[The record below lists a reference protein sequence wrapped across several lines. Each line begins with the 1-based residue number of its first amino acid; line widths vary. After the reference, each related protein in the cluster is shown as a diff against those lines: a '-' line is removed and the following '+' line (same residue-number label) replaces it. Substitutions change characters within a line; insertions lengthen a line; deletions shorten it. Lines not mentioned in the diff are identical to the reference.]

1 MESKAVRCTL
11 ATIAIAIA
19 ALGTAAAQ
27 RGGRGMPAAP
37 VDPHD
42 LSGYWSLSFD
52 SRKVPPANLA
62 PGVTK
67 AMIDAHAK
75 ADAHAIRW
83 CNLLGVP
90 FSMDPGVPLD
100 IRIGTREMIID
111 ASTNSEPRHVY
122 FRDKHVSSDIFDPST
137 IGDSIGHWEGDT
149 LVVDTVGF
157 SGKRGLTTIPGGGFR
172 TDNSHLVERY
182 QLLEN
187 GAVLSVTF
195 TWTDSK
201 VFRTPHTY
209 EFRYYR
215 LPKLYEPL
223 GTLPC
228 NPYDDVRTK
237 FLEDTRAGTPAVK
250 TQ

>member
-1 MESKAVRCTL
+1 MKLKTARC
-11 ATIAIAIA
+11 I
-19 ALGTAAAQ
+19 LGVIVVTFTVVSGGAAQ
-27 RGGRGMPAAP
+27 RGGRGMPATP

-52 SRKVPPANLA
+52 SRKVPQANLA

-67 AMIDAHAK
+67 TMIEAHAK

-90 FSMDPGVPLD
+90 FSMDAGVPLD

-111 ASTNSEPRHVY
+111 ASTNSEPRHIY
-122 FRDKHVSSDIFDPST
+122 FRDKHVNPDIFDPST

-149 LVVDTVGF
+149 LVVDTIGF
-157 SGKRGLTTIPGGGFR
+157 NGKRGLTTIPGGGFR
-172 TDNSHLVERY
+172 TETSHLVEHY

-187 GAVLSVTF
+187 GAILSVTF
-195 TWTDSK
+195 TWTDPK
-201 VFRTPHTY
+201 VFRTPHMY

-215 LPKLYEPL
+215 LPKTYEPL
-223 GTLPC
+223 GAISC
-228 NPYDDVRTK
+228 NPYDDVRSK
-237 FLEDTRAGTPAVK
+237 FLEDPSVATPAVAGR
-250 TQ
+250 